1 MTARKMKAEQDAIR
15 WAAANTDFVLSLAK
29 EISSNLFKYLSDEFK
44 TVANDSSMEFYVWY
58 RKLGMIPQQV
68 IQRFEQTHGLTE
80 DVIRRLLEQHHLED
94 VLQSVSINDVVEKWK
109 VRELEKCLTKMKI
122 DYEREKERNDYLQA
136 RIIGGQ

>member
-15 WAAANTDFVLSLAK
+15 WAAANTDFVFSLAK

-68 IQRFEQTHGLTE
+68 IQRFEQTHG
-80 DVIRRLLEQHHLED
+80 DRK
-94 VLQSVSINDVVEKWK
+94 SVV
-109 VRELEKCLTKMKI
+109 
-122 DYEREKERNDYLQA
+122 
-136 RIIGGQ
+136 

>member
-15 WAAANTDFVLSLAK
+15 WAAANTDFVFSLAK

-68 IQRFEQTHGLTE
+68 IQEFEQTHGLTE

-94 VLQSVSINDVVEKWK
+94 VLQSVSINDVVEKRQ
-109 VRELEKCLTKMKI
+109 VRELEKRLTNMKI